1 MAQGFLD
8 AAAEDGLE
16 ILGEDDVQ
24 FAAIYA
30 MPPRKRPR
38 AIRDLVESR
47 RTADSG
53 RSQADVERIATL
65 TAERDEAVAK
75 LSAPTP
81 EAKGVLAELA
91 AVESHLAEV
100 AGRVAAAFGGGA
112 VPELARRRVQRW
124 GDQLHETVDQ
134 ILDAASRPGGD
145 GPTVALS
152 DEAVRYAREALDGAA
167 KGRRGETAG
176 VCEDAPVRA
185 AKGEFGTTSRGAPIS
200 WADIP
205 ARPFL
210 ARISQQGP

>member
-1 MAQGFLD
+1 M
-8 AAAEDGLE
+8 
-16 ILGEDDVQ
+16 
-24 FAAIYA
+24 
-30 MPPRKRPR
+30 
-38 AIRDLVESR
+38 
-47 RTADSG
+47 
-53 RSQADVERIATL
+53 
-65 TAERDEAVAK
+65 
-75 LSAPTP
+75 
-81 EAKGVLAELA
+81 
-91 AVESHLAEV
+91 
-100 AGRVAAAFGGGA
+100 
-112 VPELARRRVQRW
+112 PELARRRVQRW